1 MQDRL
6 SRSVD
11 LYRLDRK
18 FGIST
23 RRTDVTHKGD
33 ENQGYMGT
41 NPKHFAAMLHELPID
56 RATFS
61 FVDLGCGK
69 GTALFLAAEA
79 GFRRVIGVE
88 LVPGLLEAARDNVW
102 AFEARDP
109 SRAARIELVQ
119 HDAGTYELPS
129 EPTVLFLFNP
139 FGPETL
145 RKVVSKIEAWLT
157 TQRHSIYVLY
167 QYIPDVATE
176 ILAESEALQLMHSVP
191 VWSIYRNVEFS
202 PPQGRPRQDSNLRP
216 SD

>member
-11 LYRLDRK
+11 LCRLDRK

-23 RRTDVTHKGD
+23 RRTDVSHKGD

-41 NPKHFAAMLHELPID
+41 NPKHFEAMLHRLPID
-56 RATFS
+56 RATYS

-69 GTALFLAAEA
+69 GTALFLASEA
-79 GFRRVIGVE
+79 GFKRVIGVE
-88 LVPGLLEAARDNVW
+88 LIPALLEAARRNVS

-109 SRAARIELVQ
+109 CRAARIELVQ

-145 RKVVSKIEAWLT
+145 RKVVSKIEAGLA
-157 TQRHSIYVLY
+157 TQRHSLYVLY
-167 QYIPDVATE
+167 QYIPEVATE
-176 ILAESEALQLMHSVP
+176 VLAETAALQLVYSAP

-202 PPQGRPRQDSNLRP
+202 PPQERPRQDSNLRP